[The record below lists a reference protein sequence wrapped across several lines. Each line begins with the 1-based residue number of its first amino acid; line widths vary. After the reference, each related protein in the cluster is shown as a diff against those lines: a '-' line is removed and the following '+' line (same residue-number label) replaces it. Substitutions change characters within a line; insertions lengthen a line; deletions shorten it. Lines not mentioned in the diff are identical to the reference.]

1 MVTTASATCV
11 SIHTCT
17 NVCLKVMERAVQAM
31 ARKTKEDALVTR
43 ALILDAAE
51 RVFHLRG
58 VSRTS
63 LQEIAKDAGLTRGA
77 IYWHFENKGELFH
90 AMMERVTL
98 PLMAR
103 MTDITPADEAQPLD
117 RIRRNTASALRQIAN
132 DPQVRRVF
140 EIATQKVEYVDE
152 LQSVRERHIT
162 GRNECI
168 DDTHRLMQLARDKA
182 LIRADV
188 DVRNATVGLFAL
200 VGGLKYNWLLDPTA
214 FDLEVVGAQTLDA
227 YLRGL
232 N

>member
-1 MVTTASATCV
+1 
-11 SIHTCT
+11 
-17 NVCLKVMERAVQAM
+17 M

-188 DVRNATVGLFAL
+188 DLRNATVGLFAL

>member
-1 MVTTASATCV
+1 
-11 SIHTCT
+11 
-17 NVCLKVMERAVQAM
+17 M

-98 PLMAR
+98 LLMAR
-103 MTDITPADEAQPLD
+103 MTVITPADEAQPLD

>member
-1 MVTTASATCV
+1 
-11 SIHTCT
+11 
-17 NVCLKVMERAVQAM
+17 M

>member
-1 MVTTASATCV
+1 
-11 SIHTCT
+11 
-17 NVCLKVMERAVQAM
+17 M

-43 ALILDAAE
+43 ELILDAAE

-98 PLMAR
+98 PMMAR
-103 MTDITPADEAQPLD
+103 MTDITPADEERPLD
-117 RIRRNTASALRQIAN
+117 KIRNNTAAALHQIAN

-152 LQSVRERHIT
+152 LLSVRERHIE

-168 DDTHRLMQLARDKA
+168 DDTHRLMQLAQDKGQ
-182 LIRADV
+182 IRADLNL
-188 DVRNATVGLFAL
+188 RNATLGLFAL
-200 VGGLKYNWLLDPTA
+200 IGGLKYNWLLDPEA
-214 FDLEVVGAQTLDA
+214 FDLEVVGEQTLQS
-227 YLRGL
+227 YLTGL
-232 N
+232 A

>member
-1 MVTTASATCV
+1 
-11 SIHTCT
+11 
-17 NVCLKVMERAVQAM
+17 M

-98 PLMAR
+98 LLMAR
-103 MTDITPADEAQPLD
+103 MTVITPADEAQPLD

-188 DVRNATVGLFAL
+188 DVRNATVCLFAL

>member
-1 MVTTASATCV
+1 
-11 SIHTCT
+11 
-17 NVCLKVMERAVQAM
+17 M

-43 ALILDAAE
+43 ELILDAAE

-98 PLMAR
+98 PMMAR
-103 MTDITPADEAQPLD
+103 MTDITPADEERPLD
-117 RIRRNTASALRQIAN
+117 KILRNTAAALHQIAN

-152 LQSVRERHIT
+152 LLSVRERHIE

-168 DDTHRLMQLARDKA
+168 DDTQRLMQLAQDKGQ
-182 LIRADV
+182 IRADLN
-188 DVRNATVGLFAL
+188 VRSATLGLFAL
-200 VGGLKYNWLLDPTA
+200 IGGLKYNWLLDPEA
-214 FDLEVVGAQTLDA
+214 FDLEEVGAQTLRT
-227 YLRGL
+227 YLAGL